1 MALLGRAGAAAV
13 EILETGAVLV
23 GRLCENSVKK
33 RHWLCLLC
41 ASGAVEHCPCFF
53 IPVLLLLYQLLPLL
67 VWAVSHACVCA
78 CVVNKCVM
86 FSSLVGN
93 GTKLTD

>member
-33 RHWLCLLC
+33 GTGYVYC
-41 ASGAVEHCPCFF
+41 ARVELSS
-53 IPVLLLLYQLLPLL
+53 IVL
-67 VWAVSHACVCA
+67 V
-78 CVVNKCVM
+78 
-86 FSSLVGN
+86 FSSQCYSFSINFSPFLCGQCRMRVCVHVW
-93 GTKLTD
+93 